1 MLKVQFS
8 PFPELT
14 TGRLVLRKLRESDAG
29 EYLYLRSHPA
39 LMRYIPRKPFTTREE
54 AIALI
59 ELCNANADNN
69 ESINWAITEKGVD
82 RLIGTIGFVH
92 IKPEHYRGEV
102 GYMLHDGLH
111 GKGIMTEA
119 LEAVLH
125 YGFHTMKLHS
135 VEAIIAPENI
145 ASEKLL
151 QKMHFVK
158 EAHFHEAELYEG
170 KWLDSFVYSLLTPL
184 K

>member
-1 MLKVQFS
+1 MLTIQFS

-14 TGRLVLRKLRESDAG
+14 TGRLVLRKMRASDAG
-29 EYLYLRSHPA
+29 EMLYLRSNPE
-39 LMRYIPRKPFTTREE
+39 LMRYIPRPLANTRED

-59 ELCNANADNN
+59 ESYNGLADRN
-69 ESINWAITEKGVD
+69 EAINWAITEKGVD
-82 RLIGTIGFVH
+82 KLIGSIGFFQLQ
-92 IKPEHYRGEV
+92 PEHYRSDV
-102 GYMLHDGLH
+102 GYMLHDSWH

-135 VEAIIAPENI
+135 IGAVIAPENI

-158 EAHFHEAELYEG
+158 EAHFREAEFYDG

>member
-1 MLKVQFS
+1 MLTLQFS

-14 TGRLVLRKLRESDAG
+14 TARLVLRKLRVSDA
-29 EYLYLRSHPA
+29 EEMLYIRSHPE
-39 LMRYIPRKPFTTREE
+39 LMRYIPRPLCNTRED

-59 ELCNANADNN
+59 ERYNTYLENN
-69 ESINWAITEKGVD
+69 EGINWAITEKGVD
-82 RLIGTIGFVH
+82 KLIGAVGYVH
-92 IKPEHYRGEV
+92 FRPEDYRGEV
-102 GYMLHDGLH
+102 GYLLHDGWH
-111 GKGIMTEA
+111 GKGIMAEA

-125 YGFHTMKLHS
+125 YGFHTIKLHS
-135 VEAIIAPENI
+135 VEAVIDPENI

-158 EAHFHEAELYEG
+158 EAHFRESGFYDG
-170 KWLDSFVYSLLTPL
+170 KWLDACVYSLLTPL